1 MKQGEKKPLQK
12 KIEYISWLVLGVL
25 LLLSSI
31 WASRNFTM
39 GIFFGG
45 LISILNFYGL
55 GKGLQGFFG
64 NLKNDDARKSPV
76 IYKYLLRL
84 LLTAVALYIII
95 AKTTTDIIGLL
106 VGLST
111 IVISIFICVFL
122 ISFGKSNLEEV

>member
-1 MKQGEKKPLQK
+1 MEQGERRPLQK
-12 KIEYISWLVLGVL
+12 KIEYISWLVLGIL

-55 GKGLQGFFG
+55 EKALQCFFV

-76 IYKYLLRL
+76 IYKYVLRL
-84 LLTAVALYIII
+84 LLTAAALYFII
-95 AKTTTDIIGLL
+95 AKTETDIIGLL

-111 IVISIFICVFL
+111 IVISILICVFL
-122 ISFGKSNLEEV
+122 ISFDKSHTEEV